1 VPHNTSTKE
10 VTPCA
15 LIQMSNLW
23 EGIVIGFAM
32 LKVKTYP
39 NSLNTIVIPF
49 SPGMSRNQ
57 LAPSIL
63 KD

>member
-1 VPHNTSTKE
+1 VP
-10 VTPCA
+10 

-39 NSLNTIVIPF
+39 NSLNTIVIHF

-57 LAPSIL
+57 LAPSIP
-63 KD
+63 KH

>member
-10 VTPCA
+10 VTLVP

-49 SPGMSRNQ
+49 FSG
-57 LAPSIL
+57 
-63 KD
+63 DE